1 MHLQFVASL
10 IKYNEKKNRNVRH
23 GNCTKEMLDVFR
35 VLNAYFPK
43 QKSPPE
49 ISVENINFK
58 LPPIKTA
65 QEVDQAMD
73 MILEALSNQ
82 GILIKEASLF
92 VG

>member
-1 MHLQFVASL
+1 MHLQVVASL
-10 IKYNEKKNRNVRH
+10 IKDNEKKNRNVRH

-43 QKSPPE
+43 KSPPE
-49 ISVENINFK
+49 ISVDNINFK

-65 QEVDQAMD
+65 READKAID
-73 MILEALSNQ
+73 MIFESLVNQ
-82 GILIKEASLF
+82 EILIKEASLF